1 MQIKLNIPYTSLNG
15 FNDLFIDYLN
25 KFDKVSQFF
34 SFSPDGQGIINSIN
48 SRKESYNNE
57 RISRIELAEILKI
70 QNKFFNSGE
79 STFLNIEF
87 LKEENTFAVVTGQ
100 QIGLLTGNL
109 YTIIKALNA
118 VQLSRSLSAKY
129 TDYKFV
135 PVFWLEAD
143 DHDFLEINNINVL
156 DSSNSVR
163 NISYFEKGIEKER
176 YLTPTGRI
184 VLDNYIE
191 EFKQI
196 LRISLL
202 QTEFTETLFDF
213 INRSYKEGIDLIT
226 AFARFFN
233 YICGDKGII
242 FCNPTDKEL
251 KKMMIPVFEKELNT
265 FPQTCERIVDTSARL
280 ESKDYEPQVKPRSIN
295 IFYTHNNSRH
305 LVEVKEGMFSL
316 RHTRQKYGKDEFFH
330 LLYTNPENFS
340 PNVILRP
347 VCQDYLLPTVAY
359 IGGPSEVAYFA
370 QFRDV
375 YNFFDMEV
383 PVVYPRTSITILEK
397 RIETFLEKFD
407 LGFEELFDEEKVT
420 RKLLGKFSEINI
432 QDLFGNFEDDLN
444 AIMYTYS
451 LKLNN
456 IDKNL
461 TTNLKNKYDKF
472 LENLAVSKKKFEESQ
487 IKQNDSTGSKLT
499 AVINGV
505 YPNGKPQERSINI
518 SYFLNKYGF
527 GFINELFNTV
537 EINKFSHQ
545 VISTENMIK
554 TDQPRL
560 F

>member
-1 MQIKLNIPYTSLNG
+1 MNIPYTSLSG
-15 FNDLFIDYLN
+15 YNDLFIDYLN
-25 KFDKVSQFF
+25 QFEKVSEFF
-34 SFSPDGQGIINSIN
+34 AFSPDSHGIINSIN
-48 SRKESYNNE
+48 SKKESYNNE
-57 RISRIELAEILKI
+57 RISRIELAEILKT

-87 LKEENTFAVVTGQ
+87 LKEENTFAIVTGQ

-118 VQLSRSLSAKY
+118 VRLSRSLSSKY
-129 TDYKFV
+129 SDYKFV

-143 DHDFLEINNINVL
+143 DHDFLEINNINVFN
-156 DSSNSVR
+156 SSNEIN
-163 NISYFEKGIEKER
+163 NIGYFEKGIEKER
-176 YLTPTGRI
+176 YLTPVGRI
-184 VLDNYIE
+184 ELDSHIE
-191 EFKQI
+191 GFKQN
-196 LRISLL
+196 LKESLI
-202 QTEFTETLFDF
+202 QTEFTENLFDF

-233 YICGDKGII
+233 YIAGDMGII

-265 FPQTCERIVDTSARL
+265 FPQTCEMVVDTSARL
-280 ESKDYEPQVKPRSIN
+280 ESKDYEPQVKPRSVN
-295 IFYTHNNSRH
+295 VFYTHNNNRH
-305 LVEVKEGMFSL
+305 LVEIKEGMFSL
-316 RHTRQKYGKDEFFH
+316 RHTRQKYEKDEFFH

-359 IGGPSEVAYFA
+359 VGGPSEVAYFA
-370 QFRDV
+370 QFRKV
-375 YNFFDMEV
+375 YNFFNMEV
-383 PVVYPRTSITILEK
+383 PVVYPRTSVTILEK
-397 RIETFLEKFD
+397 KVEAFLEKYK
-407 LGFEELFDEEKVT
+407 LGFEELFDEAAVM
-420 RKLLGKFSEINI
+420 RKLLNKFDEVNI
-432 QDLFGNFEDDLN
+432 QDLFSNFEDDLN
-444 AIMYTYS
+444 AILYTYS
-451 LKLNN
+451 LKLNS

-472 LENLAVSKKKFEESQ
+472 LENLSLSKKKFEESQ
-487 IKQNDSTGSKLT
+487 IKQNESTSSKLSGI
-499 AVINGV
+499 VNSV
-505 YPNGKPQERSINI
+505 YPNNTPQERFINI

-527 GFINELFNTV
+527 EFIHELYDAL

-545 VISTENMIK
+545 VISLDSPAK